1 MVDGL
6 TGTPRYL
13 LKRRLS
19 TDDAPPAIP
28 LISTASLDAKTTT
41 TRELADTPRDGS
53 VVSLRCVATSG
64 YKSKGAPRYADADSR
79 ASNAF
84 PTIFAS
90 CSRGSVPI
98 SSLRC

>member
-13 LKRRLS
+13 LKHRLS

-28 LISTASLDAKTTT
+28 LISAASLDAKTTT
-41 TRELADTPRDGS
+41 TRELADTPPHDS
-53 VVSLRCVATSG
+53 VMSLRCVAMSDCN
-64 YKSKGAPRYADADSR
+64 SKGAPRYAAADSR

-84 PTIFAS
+84 PMIFAS
-90 CSRGSVPI
+90 GSRVSVPT

>member
-28 LISTASLDAKTTT
+28 LISAASLDAKTTI

-53 VVSLRCVATSG
+53 VVSLRCVAMSDHR
-64 YKSKGAPRYADADSR
+64 KGAPRYADADSR

-90 CSRGSVPI
+90 CSRGYVPI